1 MNKKPEEGMS
11 VHRLIVKVGTANLCD
26 QSGKLA
32 QSIFNDFARQITEL
46 IERGASVVVVSSGAI
61 KSGRERMEDLGLDT
75 ACLHKKDLAGIG
87 ARHLLNKWGKAFE
100 NCKKEVG
107 QVWVTFANWSN
118 NGEKKS
124 IQSSI
129 YAYLKSGAVIPIVNE
144 LDVVSDREIKLMEKG
159 FSENDRLAK
168 MIAFL
173 IGADAILF
181 LTNEGGVYNENPV
194 GNQRAKLYEEI
205 DVREK
210 PESIGISGGSSAVG
224 TGGMMAKWVEAAQ
237 CANKGM
243 LVAIAGNEEDVIL
256 RFVRGDKVGTK
267 IGKKTKLRQ

>member
-1 MNKKPEEGMS
+1 MNRKPNEGIS

-26 QSGKLA
+26 QSGQLV
-32 QSIFNDFARQITEL
+32 QSIFDDFARQITEL
-46 IERGASVVVVSSGAI
+46 VKRGVSVVIVSSGAI

-87 ARHLLNKWGKAFE
+87 ARHLMDRWGKAFE
-100 NCKKEVG
+100 NYKKEVG
-107 QVWVTFANWSN
+107 QVWVTFANWTN

-129 YAYLKSGAVIPIVNE
+129 YAYLKSEAVIPIVNE

-168 MIAFL
+168 MVAFL

-181 LTNEGGVYNENPV
+181 LTNEGGVYNEDPS
-194 GNQRAKLYEEI
+194 GNRAAKLYEEI
-205 DVREK
+205 DAREK
-210 PESIGISGGSSAVG
+210 PELIGISGGSSAVG

-243 LVAIAGNEEDVIL
+243 LVAIAGNEKDVIL
-256 RFVRGDKVGTK
+256 RFVRGEPVGTK
-267 IGKKTKLRQ
+267 IGRNTKLRQ